1 MAKKRILFFIL
12 IFCMRN
18 SYGQNHF
25 GDSWLMG
32 LYGYYLGFNSNPLL
46 HDSIYISGQTFTSF
60 ASGKS
65 NICDSNGI
73 VILISDGMNIYNR
86 QGEFIENGDSLASPD
101 YYTFEQGSS
110 IYSQASIFLPMEN
123 GKYYFVMPTCNDTNL
138 NYVWLGSSGKAPFN
152 QLLYSVIDMKANAGA
167 GKVVARNIPLMENK
181 EISKTQMM
189 ACRHS
194 NGKDWWLLKMM
205 GDSNN
210 IATFL
215 FTQDSVIDKGLQ
227 RMPFYGKAYH
237 DQFGQMVFNQEG
249 AKMATTSTS
258 NIGDVFLADFDRC
271 YGFLRNY
278 KKISVPI
285 QTWEEGQDTSTAGV
299 AFSPNG
305 RFLYVTMFSHVLQY
319 DLQQQ
324 SWYVVSGR
332 DTAYN
337 YFNGFFSCALAPDGK
352 IYIGNFHGMGNQ
364 MSTINNP
371 DQLGAGCNFCPKCF
385 RAITNSY
392 KTAMSVPPC
401 MPNYELGAQVCW
413 PLEVKEEEKEFFKV
427 FPNPTQHEVSV
438 TIESYEKP
446 IAARLMNHLGQV
458 VKEMTLKQQRNTL
471 SLEGLPIGVYFLN
484 VQGHVTKV
492 MKE

>member
-1 MAKKRILFFIL
+1 MKNRLLLMFLLTMSQYAISQTNFGQTWL
-12 IFCMRN
+12 IGGR
-18 SYGQNHF
+18 
-25 GDSWLMG
+25 
-32 LYGYYLGFNSNPLL
+32 GYYLNFQSNPPV
-46 HDSIYISGQTFTSF
+46 HDSIYISNSTNTIFNY
-60 ASGKS
+60 AKS
-65 NICDSNGI
+65 NICDSNGQ

-86 QGEFIENGDSLASPD
+86 QGEFIDNGDSLTSSE
-101 YYTFEQGSS
+101 YFFQEQGSS
-110 IYSQASIFLPMEN
+110 HYLQSSIFLPMQD
-123 GKYYFVMPTCNDTNL
+123 GKYYYVMPNCSDSFYNN
-138 NYVWLGSSGKAPFN
+138 VWAVSTGKGPFN

-227 RMPFYGKAYH
+227 RMPFHGNTYYDVA
-237 DQFGQMVFNQEG
+237 GQMVFNQEG
-249 AKMATTSTS
+249 NKVAITGSS
-258 NIGDVFLADFDRC
+258 NNGCLFLADYDRC
-271 YGFLRNY
+271 YGKLSNF
-278 KKISVPI
+278 KKFFAPVPI
-285 QTWEEGQDTSTAGV
+285 FSQMPDSLNSGV

-305 RFLYVTMFSHVLQY
+305 EFVYITKYAHIFQY
-319 DLQQQ
+319 NLKQN
-324 SWYVVSGR
+324 SWYLVSGP
-332 DTAYN
+332 DTSDVA
-337 YFNGFFSCALAPDGK
+337 FSGYHSCTLGPDNK
-352 IYIGNFHGMGNQ
+352 IYVGNFHGNCHQ

-385 RAITNSY
+385 RAIANSY
-392 KTAMSVPPC
+392 KTIMSVPPC

-438 TIESYEKP
+438 TIENYEKP
-446 IAARLMNHLGQV
+446 IAARLMNQVGQV
-458 VKEMTLKQQRNTL
+458 VKEMTLKPQRSTL
-471 SLEGLPIGVYFLN
+471 SLEGLPTGVYFLN

-492 MKE
+492 VKE

>member
-1 MAKKRILFFIL
+1 MKYSLLLILTFMKLQDCVGQTNFGREWL
-12 IFCMRN
+12 IGGR
-18 SYGQNHF
+18 
-25 GDSWLMG
+25 
-32 LYGYYLGFNSNPLL
+32 GYYLKFQNNPPI
-46 HDSIYISGQTFTSF
+46 HDSIYLTNITNTAFGP
-60 ASGKS
+60 GKS
-65 NICDSNGI
+65 CISDSIGH
-73 VILISDGMNIYNR
+73 VILMSDGMNIYNR

-101 YYTFEQGSS
+101 YFAFEQGFGH
-110 IYSQASIFLPMEN
+110 YSQTSIFLPMEN

-138 NYVWLGSSGKAPFN
+138 NNVWLGSTGKAPYN

-215 FTQDSVIDKGLQ
+215 FTQDSLIDKGLQ

-237 DQFGQMVFNQEG
+237 DQWGQMVFNQTG
-249 AKMATTSTS
+249 SRVATTSS
-258 NIGDVFLADFDRC
+258 SKMGDVFLADFDRC
-271 YGFLRNY
+271 YGILSNY
-278 KKISVPI
+278 KKISAPI
-285 QTWEEGQDTSTAGV
+285 LTWEEGPDTSTVGV

-305 RFLYVTMFSHVLQY
+305 RFLYVTKYSHVVQY
-319 DLQQQ
+319 DLQQD

-332 DTAYN
+332 DTTYN
-337 YFNGFFSCALAPDGK
+337 NFTGFFNCSLAPDGK
-352 IYIGNFHGMGNQ
+352 IYIGNFGITCSQ

-385 RAITNSY
+385 RAIANSY
-392 KTAMSVPPC
+392 KTLMSVPPC

-413 PLEVKEEEKEFFKV
+413 PLEVNELETENFRV
-427 FPNPTQHEVSV
+427 YPNPTFNEISV
-438 TIESYEKP
+438 YVENFTKP
-446 IAARLMNHLGQV
+446 IPAKLMNYVGQAVNEFSLKQQSSTISMDELPTGIYFLIIQGQVTKV
-458 VKEMTLKQQRNTL
+458 VKE
-471 SLEGLPIGVYFLN
+471 
-484 VQGHVTKV
+484 
-492 MKE
+492 